1 MNQQPETPRVMFIG
15 AFIFEVLAAILLIS
29 PLGSCLS
36 GSRWVAGPSGALLM
50 LAAVAAWPW
59 IVRLLPGPKPWRIFF
74 RRGTSGAF
82 KSTYYGFLAAVLI
95 ITYRFVLSVGL
106 WAWGIPVESV
116 VTGSETDTG
125 LIGFARVVIL
135 SVAVGV
141 FFFGY
146 VQGFAER
153 LFGGRAGTL
162 LTGVV
167 FAFCAGLPLAEYGT
181 GPGGVPR
188 WTVFLV
194 LHLPIGVALAYMR
207 RRTRSWVAPVTAAFF
222 IAASI
227 GVGKGILYSLG
238 WAPFFFAMV
247 VTILIAAE
255 IVVGERTRLVRFY
268 GGFVTEFFTSKGQ
281 EDEPVSLLDGVLLTV
296 VSVALLFF
304 IRAVDFFFYE
314 WYITLPIGLAVFFV
328 AEMLWLVGRITTKES
343 AVAYE
348 AIETKDITPPPP
360 EKPAT
365 PASLPATTGNEDI
378 KQVPPDAGDTGDEPE
393 EKDISE

>member
-1 MNQQPETPRVMFIG
+1 MNKQPETPKVMFVG

-29 PLGSCLS
+29 PLGSSLS
-36 GSRWVAGPSGALLM
+36 DSRWVAGPSGALLI
-50 LAAVAAWPW
+50 LAAVVAWPW

-82 KSTYYGFLAAVLI
+82 KSTYYGFLAAILI

-106 WAWGIPVESV
+106 WARGVPVESIIS
-116 VTGSETDTG
+116 GSETDTG
-125 LIGFARVVIL
+125 LSGFVRIVIL
-135 SVAVGV
+135 SVAVGM

-167 FAFCAGLPLAEYGT
+167 LAFFAGLPLTQYGT

-188 WTVFLV
+188 WAVFLV
-194 LHLPIGVALAYMR
+194 LHLPVGVALAYMR

-222 IAASI
+222 VAAAI
-227 GVGKGILYSLG
+227 GLGKGILYSLG

-255 IVVGERTRLVRFY
+255 IVVGERNRLFKFY
-268 GGFVTEFFTSKGQ
+268 GGFVTEFFTLKEGK
-281 EDEPVSLLDGVLLTV
+281 DEPVSLLDIVLLTV
-296 VSVALLFF
+296 VSVAVLFF
-304 IRAVDFFFYE
+304 VRAVDFFFYE
-314 WYITLPIGLAVFFV
+314 WYITLPVGLAVFFV
-328 AEMLWLVGRITTKES
+328 AEMLWLVGRITTKEPL
-343 AVAYE
+343 VAYE
-348 AIETKDITPPPP
+348 AAETKDITPPPS
-360 EKPAT
+360 EKPAA
-365 PASLPATTGNEDI
+365 PASLPATKGNDNI
-378 KQVPPDAGDTGDEPE
+378 KQTPADRGDTGDEPE
-393 EKDISE
+393 